1 MLRHLRPAARGLAS
15 LTLLLGLLPTHAQT
29 PAAAPPSDP
38 IPAVMAA
45 PSALTGELFY
55 ELLVG
60 ELNVAAGERGV
71 GYALMLDAAIKTK
84 DAQLFQRAVE
94 IALQSRSLDA
104 AQRATRAWRDAIP
117 DSREANRAL
126 LQILIATNRIADTT
140 EPLRTEIAATPMM
153 ERNATILTIPRAY
166 ARATDRQ
173 LTLEVVEK
181 ALADFVADKTTGA
194 SAWTTIGRLRLANG
208 DAPGAL
214 DAAAKALTI
223 EPGSEAPAVL
233 ALEMM
238 GRKQPR
244 AEEILKTYLQ
254 GKPSPQLRLAYVRAQ
269 LDEQRYAEAADQLR
283 KLTTD
288 EPDFPEAWLV
298 QGNLQAIDNRL
309 DDADASIKRFL
320 SLVEPLPASE
330 LRARGMAQA
339 YLSLAQTAEK
349 RKDFA
354 GAEDWLKK
362 IENSEDLI
370 GAQSRRASLLAKQ
383 GKLVEARAMI
393 QALPERDAAEARLKL
408 NAEVQLLRD
417 AKQYQDAYG
426 LLEKAIERH
435 PNDSD
440 LMYEQAMMAEKL
452 GRLDEMERVLRA
464 LIAAKPEYH
473 HAYNALGFSLA
484 DRNVRLP
491 EAKQLIQKALEF
503 VPNDPYIADSLGW
516 VEFRLG
522 NVDEALRIL
531 TEAYQAKPDPEIAAH
546 LGEVLWAAGQR
557 DRAKSIWKEGL
568 ALSSDNETL
577 QSTLKRLRAPL

>member
-330 LRARGMAQA
+330 LRASGMAQA

-417 AKQYQDAYG
+417 AKQYQDAYS

-568 ALSSDNETL
+568 ALNSDNETL